1 MVTTAVEMGLL
12 TLDEFIR
19 RFDEEGPFEIL
30 DGEIAPK
37 MPNVARHTL
46 TMHKLFRAL
55 TPFDQAGRIAVFMEA
70 TFVLLSEAGWV
81 KGARIPDLMVYEA
94 ARLKAYYESTPDW
107 EDKPFALVPDL
118 AIEIVSP
125 NDKYSDIDA
134 RVERYLQDGVRL
146 VWIVDPQRRK
156 VVAHRPGGAPSV
168 SLILGDTLTGA
179 EVIAEFAL
187 PLAELFAIP

>member
-1 MVTTAVEMGLL
+1 M
-12 TLDEFIR
+12 
-19 RFDEEGPFEIL
+19 
-30 DGEIAPK
+30 
-37 MPNVARHTL
+37 
-46 TMHKLFRAL
+46 
-55 TPFDQAGRIAVFMEA
+55 
-70 TFVLLSEAGWV
+70 LLSEAGWV

-94 ARLKAYYESTPDW
+94 VRLKAYYESTPDW

-118 AIEIVSP
+118 AIGIVSP

-179 EVIAEFAL
+179 EVIAEFML